1 MARPHAT
8 ALLVLLA
15 GLAAGCTREQA
26 ADAGP
31 PLASVDAG
39 AVEWRGSLHC
49 ADCEAIDTRLVLDR
63 SDGAQRYELREVYVA
78 ADGSVDFEEAGEW
91 RMHHS
96 LLSLEADDGGLRR
109 FGLVG
114 GGALQQRAASGRA
127 IPGREGDVLEPV
139 GHPH

>member
-1 MARPHAT
+1 MARPRAPMP
-8 ALLVLLA
+8 VLLLA
-15 GLAAGCTREQA
+15 AALAAGCAREQA
-26 ADAGP
+26 ADAGLP
-31 PLASVDAG
+31 MDPGAG

-109 FGLVG
+109 YGLVA
-114 GGALQQRAASGRA
+114 GGALQPRDASGRA
-127 IPGREGDVLEPV
+127 IPGREGEVLEPV
-139 GHPH
+139 GHPY